1 MSDVAPKHC
10 PYCSAPLRQRTTSVR
25 GVLKAHYACGTAV
38 GYFRLLRIPVR
49 SEDCRRNEKAAKP
62 HQGQ

>member
-1 MSDVAPKHC
+1 MSDVAPKLC

-25 GVLKAHYACGTAV
+25 GVAKAHYACGTTL
-38 GYFRLLRIPVR
+38 GFFRLLRLPVR
-49 SEDCRRNEKAAKP
+49 SEDCRRNERAAKP